1 MKDFKTKSRSIQDL
15 DTPKSDF
22 MALYNKERADRKWSK
37 LSQHIAVKLH
47 SYLKKNRLKQKDLAA
62 LMEVS
67 PQQISKILSGKVNL
81 TLETISKIESVT
93 DLNIIQLDKANL
105 YEDLSEKYLKELF
118 KILKMIDFE
127 IKSDQKKD
135 RSEYSKMYNE
145 FINNFRKIDLDI
157 DFKVKHEDYNII
169 KYFDNLK

>member
-1 MKDFKTKSRSIQDL
+1 MKDFKTKSRSIHDL

-47 SYLKKNRLKQKDLAA
+47 SYLKKNQLKQKDLAA

-93 DLNIIQLDKANL
+93 NLKIIQLDEPNL
-105 YEDLSEKYLKELF
+105 YKDRSEKYLKELF
-118 KILKMIDFE
+118 EMLKLIDFE

-135 RSEYSKMYNE
+135 RTEYSKMYKE
-145 FINNFRKIDLDI
+145 FLNNFTKIDLDI
-157 DFKVKHEDYNII
+157 DFKVKHKDYNII
-169 KYFDNLK
+169 KYFDNSK